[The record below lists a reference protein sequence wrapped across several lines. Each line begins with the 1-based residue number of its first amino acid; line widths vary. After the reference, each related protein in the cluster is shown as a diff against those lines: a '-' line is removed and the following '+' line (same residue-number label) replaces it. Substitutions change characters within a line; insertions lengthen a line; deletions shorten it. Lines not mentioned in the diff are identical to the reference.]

1 MSAVRGNV
9 LVRASTTSFTL
20 PASDAFES
28 IGIDATVGADEALGA
43 CVDSHFVTVMT
54 VFSVVL
60 FMTSVILILDPG
72 YIVTVLPSIAKNLLS
87 PLIST
92 PAVCVN
98 DILPSV
104 ATR

>member
-1 MSAVRGNV
+1 MSAVRGNP
-9 LVRASTTSFTL
+9 LVRDSTISTL
-20 PASDAFES
+20 SAFHDC
-28 IGIDATVGADEALGA
+28 GAIDVGAAGA
-43 CVDSHFVTVMT
+43 ASAGAGAGAHFVTVMT

-60 FMTSVILILDPG
+60 FVTSVILILDPG